1 MHLTLTYAQSID
13 AKLAKRG
20 SPLALSSPE
29 SFLFTHKLR
38 ASHAGILV
46 GIETVLVD
54 DPQLNTRLL
63 EGHGRENP
71 PIPIILDTR
80 LRMPTT
86 SKLLKNAREGK
97 GKTPWIVTSSIDT
110 DAIEKLRGAGA
121 QIVRVADTRD
131 LSSVLSCLS
140 EKGIGS
146 LMVEGGAQIIQ
157 SFLRSGLVDELI
169 VTIAPTFVGGGEEET
184 VGYDAPALQ
193 NTGLVHVDTRLSG
206 VDTIVTFRRPGALTS
221 HAVI

>member
-13 AKLAKRG
+13 AKIAKRG

-29 SFLFTHKLR
+29 SFLLTHKLR
-38 ASHAGILV
+38 ARHAGILV

-63 EGHGRENP
+63 EGRERENP
-71 PIPIILDTR
+71 PIPIVLDTQ
-80 LRMPTT
+80 LRISTNC
-86 SKLLKNAREGK
+86 KLVKNAREGR

-110 DAIEKLRGAGA
+110 NAIKALREAGA
-121 QIVRVADTRD
+121 EVVPVADTRD
-131 LSSVLSCLS
+131 LPSVLSTLS
-140 EKGIGS
+140 ERGIDS
-146 LMVEGGAQIIQ
+146 LMVEGGAQIIC
-157 SFLRSGLVDELI
+157 SFLKSGLVDELI

-193 NTGLVHVDTRLSG
+193 TTGLVHVDTRLSG
-206 VDTIVTFRRPGALTS
+206 MDTTVTFRRPLASTS
-221 HAVI
+221 YAEI